1 MVKKYKTAQDECV
14 HKSIEFIICDNG
26 YGCAGCGAFV
36 SASEMGG
43 SINQLT
49 STKVLFT
56 TILHGK
62 AIKKAKESAD
72 PESWL
77 KPNNLLITQH
87 WAQGMKKSKIKK
99 KVKKAGKTI
108 KFKEPVFWP
117 VPSSKLDKILYKGV
131 DKVGKKPSIVP
142 GSTLLPDLPPSLF
155 NAIMEK
161 LKTDATIMVSGLG
174 LPAISAMVLANKIV
188 ELQLDMIKDQAI
200 TVEHITSPTFM
211 GLTQQ
216 QTGVADKI
224 AKMLLKAVK
233 DTNTITVANANMVS
247 KEPFT
252 ITTSSA
258 TSGTTKWVTSLK
270 DIVPG
275 ENDNE

>member
-43 SINQLT
+43 SKNQLT

-62 AIKKAKESAD
+62 AIQKAKEDSD

-87 WAQGMKKSKIKK
+87 WAQGMKKSKVKK
-99 KVKKAGKTI
+99 KVKHLGKTI
-108 KFKEPVFWP
+108 KVKKPFWP
-117 VPSSKLDKILYKGV
+117 VPSSKLDKMLYKGVV
-131 DKVGKKPSIVP
+131 DKVGKKPSVVP
-142 GSTLLPDLPPSLF
+142 GSTLMHDLPSSLF
-155 NAIMEK
+155 NAIMNK
-161 LKTDATIMVSGLG
+161 LKTDATLMVSGLG
-174 LPAISAMVLANKIV
+174 LPAISAMVLAVKIV

-216 QTGVADKI
+216 QTGVAEKI